1 MKKIFYLFL
10 LMMNLTVFGQAYPTI
25 HPLAGGFTFT
35 GEKLDNNPQVF
46 GVSTPL
52 GTGCSVNFSN
62 NYKFYSF
69 KASFDMVFAFD
80 LIATRPDFRFVVWKL
95 AVGDPPTK
103 IFENGGTIR
112 ANRSVQGS
120 TNIKGLREGLSNI
133 CESNFTAS
141 ASGYAKAFEGSE
153 LLKNGETIVIAV
165 YGTSNTEPFDIKVNV
180 AEERTITT
188 FNNLCS
194 GQSYTYQQVV
204 DAIKTDSSLSDI
216 KLYTDGT
223 FSSEIPAGTSFNSDT
238 TIYAQVRDASGSL
251 KYIYDIPLK
260 FIPEHVFNFN
270 ATINQVFE
278 CTLNYTLKEN
288 TLLNLLFPSGTNLS
302 NYKIKTVNGTAF
314 VENSTINL
322 TAGGITDLKIIIS
335 YNGTCPVDSVEKTI
349 QVKQGTPVLAGNISD
364 VTCNSFYKI
373 DFDKIFTKIG
383 FSKNDYDLIV
393 TLSGSTITDGTS
405 TPIASTL
412 TYKVKVKS
420 KTAGCE
426 SNEIDFVVTKT
437 SPANIIPATIPT
449 ICLDDFKQTH
459 VDNAIKTIQNG
470 NLYNL
475 KYFQADG
482 LTPITD
488 LFTYIKTTIKGKII
502 VKALAV
508 DNGNTICDTEVELT
522 FNLDQ
527 STFVINN
534 NIPILKSTCSEV
546 GVGHTFTVSE
556 IENYLKTVLGT
567 SVAAFQGISDQ
578 ILADNQSKPITF
590 KVQKAGESC
599 WSDEMQLMLQVITKP
614 DVQTASRELTAD
626 CNNLITINPQVLSDL
641 FGATSITNY
650 DYQILHSNSTP
661 LTFDASGKAE
671 IKVIFKNK
679 MDNNCSVEKIIVINK
694 KPDLIVDRADIESNN
709 LTNKIIYC
717 EDNTQVAKIQIQNN
731 LDYIKLKYPTLVA
744 KSTVDQ
750 IFAMFNSNDGFVEVV
765 FEDPNYCGTVTVKF
779 FYQKNGLPTITV
791 PAKGSICT
799 DTLFELDFT
808 TQTNYA
814 NYNYIVE
821 KADGTKISGIDY
833 FNLEVGTYKITI
845 EDKLTGCS
853 VVKTLVVES
862 SPLPTLEK
870 ITVNEKSIVVTAKG
884 SGKLEYA
891 LFDDRGNIVVN
902 WQTNNELIIPDNIIN
917 NNFTVKVRL
926 NNCGISTFTNI
937 TYLALPSFISPNN
950 DGKNDFWQPMTKNG
964 KVNDTTNSYRLIIFD
979 RYGKQILNREGID
992 IIKWDGMHLGKPV
1005 LDGTY
1010 WYLLE
1015 PIGESDILQVQ
1026 YSGSILVKRKIN

>member
-1 MKKIFYLFL
+1 
-10 LMMNLTVFGQAYPTI
+10 
-25 HPLAGGFTFT
+25 
-35 GEKLDNNPQVF
+35 
-46 GVSTPL
+46 
-52 GTGCSVNFSN
+52 
-62 NYKFYSF
+62 
-69 KASFDMVFAFD
+69 
-80 LIATRPDFRFVVWKL
+80 
-95 AVGDPPTK
+95 
-103 IFENGGTIR
+103 
-112 ANRSVQGS
+112 
-120 TNIKGLREGLSNI
+120 
-133 CESNFTAS
+133 
-141 ASGYAKAFEGSE
+141 
-153 LLKNGETIVIAV
+153 
-165 YGTSNTEPFDIKVNV
+165 
-180 AEERTITT
+180 
-188 FNNLCS
+188 
-194 GQSYTYQQVV
+194 
-204 DAIKTDSSLSDI
+204 
-216 KLYTDGT
+216 
-223 FSSEIPAGTSFNSDT
+223 
-238 TIYAQVRDASGSL
+238 
-251 KYIYDIPLK
+251 
-260 FIPEHVFNFN
+260 
-270 ATINQVFE
+270 
-278 CTLNYTLKEN
+278 
-288 TLLNLLFPSGTNLS
+288 
-302 NYKIKTVNGTAF
+302 
-314 VENSTINL
+314 
-322 TAGGITDLKIIIS
+322 
-335 YNGTCPVDSVEKTI
+335 
-349 QVKQGTPVLAGNISD
+349 
-364 VTCNSFYKI
+364 
-373 DFDKIFTKIG
+373 
-383 FSKNDYDLIV
+383 
-393 TLSGSTITDGTS
+393 
-405 TPIASTL
+405 
-412 TYKVKVKS
+412 
-420 KTAGCE
+420 
-426 SNEIDFVVTKT
+426 
-437 SPANIIPATIPT
+437 
-449 ICLDDFKQTH
+449 
-459 VDNAIKTIQNG
+459 
-470 NLYNL
+470 
-475 KYFQADG
+475 
-482 LTPITD
+482 
-488 LFTYIKTTIKGKII
+488 
-502 VKALAV
+502 
-508 DNGNTICDTEVELT
+508 
-522 FNLDQ
+522 
-527 STFVINN
+527 
-534 NIPILKSTCSEV
+534 
-546 GVGHTFTVSE
+546 
-556 IENYLKTVLGT
+556 
-567 SVAAFQGISDQ
+567 
-578 ILADNQSKPITF
+578 
-590 KVQKAGESC
+590 
-599 WSDEMQLMLQVITKP
+599 
-614 DVQTASRELTAD
+614 
-626 CNNLITINPQVLSDL
+626 
-641 FGATSITNY
+641 
-650 DYQILHSNSTP
+650 
-661 LTFDASGKAE
+661 
-671 IKVIFKNK
+671 